1 MNEFCYKLKG
11 KILRTGQKWDLLSS
25 SQADVPLFVAKY
37 LNNEPPR
44 YVEKIPSDEYIIA
57 SSGPTI
63 NGRLRSGS
71 VDEKI
76 ENIYQT
82 LKKYS
87 TKADIVVYRGVSM
100 ETLEKMVESAQVEG
114 CIDFKEKGF
123 LHTSLVKGFEFRDPY
138 KKLRIKIP
146 KGTNA
151 FYVGNL
157 NNEETHYYEV
167 IIQKGAKLKVI
178 SIDDYINCELVGTD

>member
-1 MNEFCYKLKG
+1 MNEFYYKLKG

-25 SQADVPLFVAKY
+25 SQADIPQFVERY

-44 YVEKIPSDEYIIA
+44 LVGKIPTDEYIIA

-63 NGRLRSGS
+63 NGRLRSS
-71 VDEKI
+71 IVDESI
-76 ENIYQT
+76 ENIYHT

-87 TKADIVVYRGVSM
+87 TKKDIVVYRGVRM
-100 ETLEKMVESAQVEG
+100 EILEKMVESAQVEEY
-114 CIDFKEKGF
+114 IDFKEKGF
-123 LHTSLVKGFEFRDPY
+123 LHTSLVKGFELRDPY

-157 NNEETHYYEV
+157 NDEETYYYEV

>member
-1 MNEFCYKLKG
+1 MNEFYYKLKG

-25 SQADVPLFVAKY
+25 SQADIPQFVERY

-44 YVEKIPSDEYIIA
+44 LVGKIPTDEYIIA

-63 NGRLRSGS
+63 NGRLRSS
-71 VDEKI
+71 IVDESI
-76 ENIYQT
+76 ENIYHT

-87 TKADIVVYRGVSM
+87 TKKDIVVYRGVRM
-100 ETLEKMVESAQVEG
+100 EILEKMVESAQVEEY
-114 CIDFKEKGF
+114 IDFKEKGF
-123 LHTSLVKGFEFRDPY
+123 LHTSLVKGFELRDPY

-157 NNEETHYYEV
+157 NDEETYYYEV

-178 SIDDYINCELVGTD
+178 FD